1 LRQVDIR
8 IDGIVSTDV
17 DDIYQFINKFIVWV
31 ESNGWTFGGGFKE
44 EKEE

>member
-1 LRQVDIR
+1 MRQVDIR

-31 ESNGWTFGGGFKE
+31 ESNGWTFCGITRE